1 MVFSSTKSCM
11 TKVLF
16 MTFCCINIPRREA
29 LSMES
34 TFTESIIITNIG
46 EKVKDLNRENYE
58 HRLNYQ
64 LFLPNLHTIKFYIK

>member
-1 MVFSSTKSCM
+1 M

-34 TFTESIIITNIG
+34 TFTESIRITNIG
-46 EKVKDLNRENYE
+46 GKIKYLNRENYE

>member
-1 MVFSSTKSCM
+1 
-11 TKVLF
+11 
-16 MTFCCINIPRREA
+16 
-29 LSMES
+29 MES